1 MSNSHSGEDFEAF
14 LGHLKESRG
23 FDFTAYKRATLQRRV
38 QRRMAQVGVQ
48 DYGEYLDYIQ
58 VHPEEFEPLFN
69 SILINVTSFFRDPE
83 AWAFV
88 ASVLIPRLADL
99 RTPSGEPRP
108 IRIWSAGCSSGEEAY
123 TIAMLMTEAL
133 GEAAFKERVK
143 IYATDIDEEALT
155 AARRG
160 SYTDQQVKDIP
171 EELRERYFEHAGSEY
186 SFKKELRRSIIFGR
200 HDLIQDAP
208 ISRIDLLIT
217 RNTLM
222 YMNADAQTRVLSRL
236 HYALNGG
243 GFIFLGKAETLIARS
258 PNFEPVESKQRIF
271 AKVMTAGVAGERAP
285 EGWEPMKPVEEETAA
300 PAQSLRELSFSS
312 SPVAQ
317 IILDA
322 NIRLVSA
329 NEAALDLFALARSD
343 IGRAFSELDI
353 SFRPIE
359 LRSHVSDAL
368 KLGVP
373 FNLQSIPFPGRNDAG
388 RWYDVQVAPLID
400 SGGQGIGA
408 RITFIDVTM
417 ARLLTEE
424 LERVQ
429 SDLETTNEELQSSN
443 EELET
448 TNEEL
453 QSTVEELETTNEELQ
468 STNEELET
476 LNEEL
481 HSTNEELEAA
491 NDMLREQSAELD
503 QAAAFVESVL
513 TSMKAAMI
521 VLDPGLLVLTW
532 SQRAEDLWGVRPNE
546 ARGVH
551 FSNLDIGLP
560 VDRLLQPI
568 RDCLNGRLELFELTV
583 QATNR
588 RGRSFDCRIT
598 LNTLKDKEQT
608 ARGVVLLMEEER
620 TPDS

>member
-1 MSNSHSGEDFEAF
+1 MSSSDSGEEFEAF
-14 LGHLKESRG
+14 LKHLKESRG
-23 FDFTAYKRATLQRRV
+23 FDFTAYKRSTLQRRV
-38 QRRMAQVGVQ
+38 QRRMTMVGVQ

-58 VHPEEFEPLFN
+58 VHPDEFEPLFN
-69 SILINVTSFFRDPE
+69 TILINVTSFFREPE

-88 ASVLIPRLADL
+88 AAEVIPKLAGL
-99 RTPSGEPRP
+99 RTNAGAPKP
-108 IRIWSAGCSSGEEAY
+108 IRVWSAGCSSGQEAY
-123 TIAMLMTEAL
+123 TIAMLFAEAL
-133 GEAAFKERVK
+133 GEAPFKERVK
-143 IYATDIDEEALT
+143 IYATDVDEEALT

-160 SYTDQQVKDIP
+160 AFTEQEVKDIP
-171 EELRERYFEHAGSEY
+171 AEIRDRYFEHAGGEY

-208 ISRIDLLIT
+208 ISRIDLVIT

-222 YMNADAQTRVLSRL
+222 YMNADAQTGVLSRL
-236 HYALNGG
+236 HYALNTG
-243 GFIFLGKAETLIARS
+243 GFIFLGKAETLITRS
-258 PNFEPVESKQRIF
+258 PEFEAVESKHRIF
-271 AKVMTAGVAGERAP
+271 TKAGASGVSGERPP
-285 EGWEPMKPVEEETAA
+285 EGWEPMRPTEEEAAA
-300 PAQSLRELSFSS
+300 PAHDLRELSFSS

-322 NIRLVSA
+322 NVRLVSA
-329 NEAALDLFALARSD
+329 NEAALELFGLTRSD
-343 IGRAFSELDI
+343 IGRLFSELDI

-359 LRSHVSDAL
+359 LRSHVGDAL
-368 KLGVP
+368 KLGMP
-373 FNLQSIPFPGRNDAG
+373 FNLQGIPFPGRTDGG

-400 SGGQGIGA
+400 SGGEGIGA
-408 RITFIDVTM
+408 RITFIDVTR

-429 SDLETTNEELQSSN
+429 SDLETANEELQSSN

-491 NDMLREQSAELD
+491 NDMLRERSDQLD
-503 QAAAFVESVL
+503 QAAAFVESIL

-532 SQRAEDLWGVRPNE
+532 SERAEDMWGVRPDE

-568 RDCLNGRLELFELTV
+568 RDCMNGRIELFELTL

-598 LNTLKDKEQT
+598 LNTLKDT
-608 ARGVVLLMEEER
+608 AKTVKGVVLLMEEER
-620 TPDS
+620 AP